1 MPRISYVNGRF
12 VPHSEASVH
21 IEDRGYQFSD
31 GVYEVMAV
39 VNGAFLD
46 GDWHLTRLRY
56 SLEQLEIAPPVAW
69 TALPL
74 LVRELLRQN
83 KARDG
88 MVYIQA
94 TRGVAK
100 RDHAFPKNVRSS
112 LVMTVVKPKWPSD
125 VMMEK
130 GVSIITAPD
139 VRWGR
144 RDIKS
149 ISLLPNILAKQAA
162 AHAGVREAWLVG
174 EDGVVTEGSST
185 NAWIIDAK
193 GRVVTHPANHRILGG
208 ITRLTLIDLA
218 KKSGIPVLEQP
229 FTVSDLRKASE
240 AFLTSTTSLVLP
252 VVEADGKKIGKGV
265 VGPVTKKLQQLY
277 AAYIEQL

>member
-1 MPRISYVNGRF
+1 MRISYVNGRF
-12 VPHSEASVH
+12 LPHSEASVH

-46 GDWHLTRLRY
+46 GDWHLARLRY

-69 TALPL
+69 TAFPI
-74 LVRELLRQN
+74 LVRELLRRN

-100 RDHAFPKNVRSS
+100 RDHAFPKNTRPS
-112 LVMTVVKPKWPSD
+112 LVMTVVQPKWPSAA
-125 VMMEK
+125 MMEK
-130 GVSIITAPD
+130 GVPIITAPD

-162 AHAGVREAWLVG
+162 ARAGVREAWLVG

-193 GRVVTHPANHRILGG
+193 GKVVTHPANHRILGG
-208 ITRLTLIDLA
+208 ITRLTLIQLA
-218 KKSGIPVLEQP
+218 KEAGIPVVEKP

-252 VVEADGKKIGKGV
+252 VVVADGKKIGKGV

-277 AAYIEQL
+277 ADYISGL